1 MSAFHSTPFC
11 HPRGGEYLYLFQ
23 TEFRFVNT
31 FLFFGES
38 FPPIICNFYPG
49 NKP

>member
-1 MSAFHSTPFC
+1 MSAFHSAPFC
-11 HPRGGEYLYLFQ
+11 HPRAGGDLYLFQ

-31 FLFFGES
+31 FLFS
-38 FPPIICNFYPG
+38 SKRNRLIICNFYPG